1 MSTPR
6 NSRLLFGAKI
16 AFAVAVVVAVA
27 YALVREWQPVSAAM
41 HEARPRWGLLAL
53 SGVIVLA
60 NYALLIEAWRLVLA
74 GWEGERRGTAAP
86 ALSFWESARIWSVS
100 NLGRYI
106 PGKVWQMG
114 SMAVMAQ
121 QRGVSGVAAAG
132 SALIVTLVNTV
143 AGFVVVLGTGA
154 RVLDVPAAGVVTI
167 GIVAAGV
174 IALPYV
180 LPWLGRVAGAMARR
194 EIAIARLPHRAI
206 WIAAAISAVAW
217 IVYGVAFRLL
227 ASGVLGRATGAPSL
241 YVAVFTGSYLAGF
254 LALPAPGGVGVR
266 EWVMW
271 KALTEAG
278 MSSGDAILL
287 VVASRLWLTILEIV
301 PALLFLA
308 HRWVRPQRP
317 DGSNPTTAISAP

>member
-1 MSTPR
+1 MRP
-6 NSRLLFGAKI
+6 SRSSAYRVAQLLFAAAVI
-16 AFAVAVVVAVA
+16 VAVVI
-27 YALVREWQPVSAAM
+27 ALRSQWDKVELAARTA
-41 HEARPRWGLLAL
+41 HPRWGIILASGTLVLLD
-53 SGVIVLA
+53 
-60 NYALLIEAWRLVLA
+60 YAILVEAWRTVLA
-74 GWEGERRGTAAP
+74 GWGGRLR
-86 ALSFWESARIWSVS
+86 FWDAARIWSIS